1 MSMANTTVVDGRSGV
16 IEATAKLVI
25 KNFVDVM
32 AGFKPGMCIESD
44 QFMLGDTPLSIMVY
58 PNGDSHYFKGH
69 VGLYLHNN
77 GDDVIRAKGQ
87 LITDLNTMNF
97 EYTEFVEAKACW
109 GIGKFLTHA
118 QCADAYKNKDF
129 VVEAKLEIPG
139 EVTKIAGSQS
149 AAAPKKFNVLEKV
162 YNKMAKT
169 DFILIFEGE
178 EVPCH
183 KIILAAASP
192 VLDAM
197 VENKH
202 R

>member
-1 MSMANTTVVDGRSGV
+1 MSMANTTVVSGRSG
-16 IEATAKLVI
+16 IIKAEAKLVI
-25 KNFVDVM
+25 KEFVEVM

-44 QFMLGDTPLSIMVY
+44 EFMLGDTPLAISVY
-58 PNGDSHYFKGH
+58 PNGDNRFSKGY
-69 VGLYLHNN
+69 VGLFLQNN
-77 GDDVIRAKGQ
+77 GDDAIRVKGQ
-87 LITDLNTMNF
+87 LITDLRNKNF
-97 EYTEFVEAKACW
+97 EYTEFVEAKGGW
-109 GIGKFLTHA
+109 GIDKFLTHA
-118 QCADAYKNKDF
+118 QCADAYKDKDF

-139 EVTKIAGSQS
+139 EVVKIVGRQS

-169 DFILIFEGE
+169 DFVLVFEGK

-192 VLDAM
+192 VLEAM

-202 R
+202 